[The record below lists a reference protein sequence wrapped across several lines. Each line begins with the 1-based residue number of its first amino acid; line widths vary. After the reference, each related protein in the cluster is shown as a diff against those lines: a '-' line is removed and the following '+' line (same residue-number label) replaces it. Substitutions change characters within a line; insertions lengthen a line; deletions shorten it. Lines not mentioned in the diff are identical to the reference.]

1 MPLTNNQS
9 LSTLGQSGQNPNP
22 LQIFNEPDTDSRIVI
37 DQTGD
42 TMVSP
47 NFMHDHTNWTYIA
60 PTGNSQAVM
69 IATPINTEDRGL
81 HWIVL
86 DNSNNNVDKTFTLS
100 PDYVLLDDP
109 GNTTNTYVLLAGR
122 KLVWFC
128 TWTANKLH
136 LRLASEST
144 N

>member
-1 MPLTNNQS
+1 V
-9 LSTLGQSGQNPNP
+9 TLN
-22 LQIFNEPDTDSRIVI
+22 
-37 DQTGD
+37 
-42 TMVSP
+42 
-47 NFMHDHTNWTYIA
+47 
-60 PTGNSQAVM
+60 
-69 IATPINTEDRGL
+69 TPINTEDRSL

-109 GNTTNTYVLLAGR
+109 TNATNSYVLTAGK

-128 TWTANKLH
+128 TWTGNKLH
-136 LRLASEST
+136 MRLASEST